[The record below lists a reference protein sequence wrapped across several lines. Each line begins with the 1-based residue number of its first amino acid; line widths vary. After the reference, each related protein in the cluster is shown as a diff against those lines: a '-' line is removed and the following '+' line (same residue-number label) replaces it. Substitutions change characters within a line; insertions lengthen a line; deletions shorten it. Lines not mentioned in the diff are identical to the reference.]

1 MCNISALN
9 QFVCSFRSY
18 YESND
23 LTSALGVIEEA
34 LLRHPSLVTD
44 DFINM
49 AAELYIANR
58 QYKKALQVPVGAFL
72 CTDTAKGRCV
82 PPY

>member
-1 MCNISALN
+1 MR
-9 QFVCSFRSY
+9 VWFRSY

-34 LLRHPSLVTD
+34 LDRHPSLVTD

-49 AAELYIANR
+49 AAELYICSH
-58 QYKKALQVPVGAFL
+58 QHKQALQVNSPECYQADGVVEEKDSLLLF
-72 CTDTAKGRCV
+72 V
-82 PPY
+82 IF